1 MFRYN
6 SYRAYLKNRFG
17 GPVLKIPVNGGFSCP
32 NRDGTKSSDGCT
44 FCDNRSFSPVALCED
59 EVSRQVSDV
68 IARSGKRFAFFIPYL
83 QPFSNTYGS
92 VDKLRSV
99 YEPLLKIPGVC
110 GLAVGTRPDC
120 LSDDIY
126 EYLEDI
132 SKRTYLS
139 VELGLQSGDNEVLST
154 CNRGHT
160 VEDFTTAVEKLAGLG
175 IETVAHCMI
184 GLPGET
190 EEKML
195 ATAKMCAEVS
205 VHGVKVHQLMI
216 IRGTKLEE
224 MYNAGE
230 VSVFSL
236 EEYTQ
241 RLCSF
246 LTFLKPQQYIHRL
259 MADSTTENGLIA
271 PLWSSQ
277 KAQSLQFITK
287 YMDEHH
293 IVQGSAC
300 IIHL

>member
-1 MFRYN
+1 V
-6 SYRAYLKNRFG
+6 A
-17 GPVLKIPVNGGFSCP
+17 
-32 NRDGTKSSDGCT
+32 
-44 FCDNRSFSPVALCED
+44 FCEEEVA
-59 EVSRQVSDV
+59 RQVTDV
-68 IARSGKRFAFFIPYL
+68 IVHAGKRFAFFIPYL

-92 VDKLRSV
+92 IEKLKSI
-99 YEPLLKIPGVC
+99 YEPLLEIKGVC
-110 GLAVGTRPDC
+110 GLAIGTRPDC

-126 EYLEDI
+126 EYLEEI

-139 VELGLQSGDNEVLST
+139 IELGLQSGDNEVLSA

-160 VEDFTTAVEKLAGLG
+160 VEEFTGAVEKLAGLG
-175 IETVAHCMI
+175 IETVAHCLI

-190 EEKML
+190 EERMS
-195 ATAKMCAEVS
+195 ATAKLCAKLS
-205 VHGVKVHQLMI
+205 LHGVKIHQLMI

-224 MYNAGE
+224 MYNAGD

-246 LTFLKPQQYIHRL
+246 LTWLKPQQCIHRL
-259 MADSTTENGLIA
+259 IADSTPENGLIA

-277 KAQSLQFITK
+277 KAKSLQYITK
-287 YMDEHH
+287 YMDEHD

-300 IIHL
+300 LKQ

>member
-1 MFRYN
+1 
-6 SYRAYLKNRFG
+6 
-17 GPVLKIPVNGGFSCP
+17 LKIPVNGGFSCP

-59 EVSRQVSDV
+59 EVSRQVTDV
-68 IARSGKRFAFFIPYL
+68 IVRTGKRFAFFIPYL

-92 VDKLRSV
+92 VEMLRSV

-126 EYLEDI
+126 EYLEEI

-139 VELGLQSGDNEVLST
+139 VELGLQSGVNEVLSA

-160 VEDFTTAVEKLAGLG
+160 VEEFTVAVEKLAGLG

-195 ATAKMCAEVS
+195 ATAKLCAKLPI
-205 VHGVKVHQLMI
+205 HGVKIHQLMI
-216 IRGTKLEE
+216 IKGTKLEE
-224 MYNAGE
+224 MYNAGN
-230 VSVFSL
+230 VSVFSI
-236 EEYTQ
+236 EEYAQ
-241 RLCSF
+241 LLCTF
-246 LTFLKPQQYIHRL
+246 LTCLKPQQYIHRL
-259 MADSTTENGLIA
+259 MADSTIENGLIA
-271 PLWSSQ
+271 PLWSTQ

-287 YMDEHH
+287 HMDDHD

-300 IIHL
+300 LNPNFAIS